1 LKERNSS
8 SLDGVDCWKEK
19 ADTYWRE
26 AETLR
31 EKNSSLLEDIKKL
44 RRGKKSASKARGEWD
59 KVATKKVI
67 SDSGLPT
74 LLGSA
79 TWYIIIKASL
89 DLRVDYIFGLSL
101 KGFWLDAD
109 ISTWVQ
115 SGMIIAYATTIKWM
129 SKYEIK

>member
-1 LKERNSS
+1 MKLITPVFEALLKDYPLYSQE
-8 SLDGVDCWKEK
+8 KEK
-19 ADTYWRE
+19 DPMVIA
-26 AETLR
+26 
-31 EKNSSLLEDIKKL
+31 KL
-44 RRGKKSASKARGEWD
+44 FM
-59 KVATKKVI
+59 TQ
-67 SDSGLPT
+67 
-74 LLGSA
+74 GSA